1 MLQTLT
7 CTFEPRLSS
16 VTQGSG
22 DLRALG
28 RPRVILRLKDS
39 RRSETNL
46 FRIHRLIYIQLFIN
60 RRDVFDL
67 SSKAL
72 GKWYSSVF
80 FSIPVVT
87 FFMFNT
93 GTATPLSNPAVAT
106 SSSQPPALPL
116 RPSSSNANSNHS
128 ATRYPHGTT
137 QPYRSAQPYRTA
149 QPFGT
154 ASRINST
161 PYGGI
166 GGYTRYGGIN
176 NAMYGGGYG
185 SMFGGIGGMPMY
197 GGMGGP
203 GMMGVDPNDP
213 NSLTNSF
220 NQNTQATFQMIE
232 GIVGAFGGL
241 AQMLESTYMAT
252 HSSFFGR
259 RASFRQEFHN

>member
-1 MLQTLT
+1 ML
-7 CTFEPRLSS
+7 
-16 VTQGSG
+16 
-22 DLRALG
+22 
-28 RPRVILRLKDS
+28 
-39 RRSETNL
+39 
-46 FRIHRLIYIQLFIN
+46 
-60 RRDVFDL
+60 
-67 SSKAL
+67 
-72 GKWYSSVF
+72 
-80 FSIPVVT
+80 
-87 FFMFNT
+87 NT
-93 GTATPLSNPAVAT
+93 GTTAPLSNPQLTNSASAVATAT

-116 RPSSSNANSNHS
+116 RPSSSNAHLNPP
-128 ATRYPHGTT
+128 ATRYPYGTT
-137 QPYRSAQPYRTA
+137 QPFGTPQPYRTA

-166 GGYTRYGGIN
+166 GGYTAPYTRYGGMN
-176 NAMYGGGYG
+176 NPMYGGGYG

-259 RASFRQEFHN
+259 RTSFPRISQLNREY